1 MVTKSELLAV
11 QDKTNRHLR
20 LREYLLE
27 HSANSDLVCDFFMI
41 NILKMEIFSF

>member
-1 MVTKSELLAV
+1 MITKSDLLAV

-27 HSANSDLVCDFFMI
+27 HSVKSDLVNLNKI
-41 NILKMEIFSF
+41 IARP